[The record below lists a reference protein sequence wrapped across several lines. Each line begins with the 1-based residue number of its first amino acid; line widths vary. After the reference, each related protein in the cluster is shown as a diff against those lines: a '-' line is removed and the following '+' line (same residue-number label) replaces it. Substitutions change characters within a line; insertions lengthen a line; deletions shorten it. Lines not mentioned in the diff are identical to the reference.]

1 MTADHD
7 TFETVAAPT
16 RRPPERTAVWLGAAG
31 ALMMAVGAVLLVLTV
46 GLFDDSLTSANERG
60 VNRTKVTSAEIS
72 VGSTDAVALEGDRA
86 KTLVAI
92 VDPDVP
98 SDVPADD
105 LGVPTVRVTSP
116 DGSTVPMRAT
126 DPLEI
131 MIDGDRRTVAIGQFR
146 TVEAGGYDVQVAT
159 DGGDTTGVGITN
171 NLLPTPGDLGGAAGT
186 FLASAAAATLL
197 GIGALLSILGVAG
210 WLWFRRARGTSR
222 AGPHR

>member
-16 RRPPERTAVWLGAAG
+16 RRPPERTAVWLGATG
-31 ALMMAVGAVLLVLTV
+31 ALTMAVGAVLLVLTV

-60 VNRTKVTSAEIS
+60 TNRAKVTTAEIS
-72 VGSTDAVALEGDRA
+72 VGSTDAVTLEGDRA

-92 VDPDVP
+92 VDPEVP
-98 SDVPADD
+98 GDVPADD
-105 LGVPTVRVTSP
+105 LDVPTVRVASP
-116 DGSTVPMRAT
+116 DGSAVPVRAT
-126 DPLEI
+126 DPLELTL
-131 MIDGDRRTVAIGQFR
+131 DGDRRSIAIGQFR
-146 TVEAGGYDVQVAT
+146 TEEAGGYDVQVAA
-159 DGGDTTGVGITN
+159 DGGDATSVGITN
-171 NLLPTPGDLGGAAGT
+171 DLLPDPGDLGGAAGT